1 MAQKFYNVAQAAQ
14 VLGVSADDVKELM
27 QQRRLHG
34 YRDGADWKFKVEQ
47 VDQLAAALR
56 RGGDDAAQ
64 SDLLSEIELG
74 EPESGASGKIIGD
87 ERSGGTP
94 AESDLKLSGRGAA
107 GGGQA
112 DDLELTI
119 DGDLSLDAAGLDE
132 GVGKAGDSA
141 VDLSGK
147 QPDDDIVLGGSGAG
161 SDITIGGDSGIS
173 LVDPADSGLSLDEPL
188 DLGVGDDESLELGEE
203 DMLSLAEAST
213 IGAAAQDTDFL
224 LTPSEDAIDAEES
237 ESGSQVI
244 ALDESAGDEAATM
257 VGGGVAAMLDEDFG
271 AQPLGMP
278 GIPLGA
284 AGPPGAPQMAGAAMF
299 DPSYALPEAPY
310 TAWNIVLLAF
320 CAILLVLCGMFMYDL
335 LRNMWSWD
343 SPYTVNSSLMDTI
356 LSWFEG

>member
-1 MAQKFYNVAQAAQ
+1 MVQKFYNVAQAAQ
-14 VLGVSADDVKELM
+14 VLGVSADQVKELM

-47 VDQLAAALR
+47 VDQLATELR
-56 RGGDDAAQ
+56 RGGDEGAE
-64 SDLLSEIELG
+64 SDLLSEMELG
-74 EPESGASGKIIGD
+74 QLESGASGRIIGD
-87 ERSGGTP
+87 ERSAATP
-94 AESDLKLSGRGAA
+94 AESDLKLSGRGGATGDKA
-107 GGGQA
+107 EEL
-112 DDLELTI
+112 DLTL
-119 DGDLSLDAAGLDE
+119 DGDLSLEGTGLDE
-132 GVGKAGDSA
+132 GMGKAGDSA
-141 VDLSGK
+141 VDLAGK
-147 QPDDDIVLGGSGAG
+147 QPDDDVVLGGSGAG

-203 DMLSLAEAST
+203 DMLSLAEASN
-213 IGAAAQDTDFL
+213 IDAARQDADFL
-224 LTPSEDAIDAEES
+224 LTPSEDASDAEES

-257 VGGGVAAMLDEDFG
+257 VGGVAAMLDEDFG
-271 AQPLGMP
+271 AQPIGVP
-278 GIPLGA
+278 GAALGA
-284 AGPPGAPQMAGAAMF
+284 VGLPGGPQMAGAAMF
-299 DPSYALPEAPY
+299 DASYALPEAPY

-320 CAILLVLCGMFMYDL
+320 CTILLVLCGMFTYDL